1 HEQSPYR
8 VKTLFA
14 THYHELNSMCMH
26 FSRIKNFNV
35 SVKEHNNNI
44 IFLRRL
50 KEGGSAHSFGIHVA
64 KMAGMPESVIRD
76 AQLKL
81 QELERHHHSE
91 SFQTELQWAPANDY
105 SPAVNDASD
114 AALELRAALLAL
126 NLNHISPMDA
136 LLILQDWQKNHLDT

>member
-1 HEQSPYR
+1 
-8 VKTLFA
+8 
-14 THYHELNSMCMH
+14 
-26 FSRIKNFNV
+26 
-35 SVKEHNNNI
+35 
-44 IFLRRL
+44 
-50 KEGGSAHSFGIHVA
+50 
-64 KMAGMPESVIRD
+64 MAGMPESVIRD

-114 AALELRAALLAL
+114 AALELRAALLTL